1 MLRITKVIALTIT
14 GTAMLMLPGGLF
26 AQDLNSALKLTYKE
40 QFDAADNAF
49 NTLIKQEPAKGNY
62 YYYSGENYIASYFL
76 DTTNVSFKEI
86 AIKANAKFNQ
96 GVVAEPGNPL
106 NYIGLGE
113 IALIGKNK
121 AVAQEN
127 FTKAES
133 FLPAKGRKSLLTKP
147 DQANVLIRLA
157 EAYIQVGSKDSAL
170 IFTYLRKAE
179 ALDKKNPELYLYRGD
194 YWFNTLN
201 DGSRAAENYKRSQ
214 ELAPQSARA
223 KVRLGQLYT
232 RVKSWQDALSYY
244 HEALAI
250 DSSFAPAY
258 LELGFLYAKTKQ
270 PEDSK
275 KNFKKYLDLS
285 RSNIAAKRRYA
296 NTLIQTEDYAGAINQ
311 INQIMVLDSVSYN
324 DLNRALAYSYF
335 ELKDYP
341 KAKYYITKFFKKS
354 PTEKLY
360 AKDYVYF
367 GRILQKVGQDSLA
380 VIKLEQGYQIDT
392 ANTDILNDIA
402 ASYNKTK
409 KYENAAKTY
418 QLKIDRKAGGI
429 NDYYKMG
436 LAYYNA
442 KKYVEADSALTKVT
456 RMNPDFEPAYIWK
469 ARVYSQLDPETDK
482 GLAKPYYEKVIEK
495 ASIDSVKYS
504 KDLLESYNYLGYFYL
519 KDKKYCEAL
528 DYWEKVLSIDP
539 ANSNAIDAIKDLK
552 PRCPNH
558 KSN

>member
-1 MLRITKVIALTIT
+1 MSRMTKVIVLTIV
-14 GTAMLMLPGGLF
+14 GTAMLVLPGGLF

-40 QFDAADNAF
+40 QFDMADNAF
-49 NTLIKQEPAKGNY
+49 NTLIKQEPANGKY
-62 YYYSGENYIASYFL
+62 YYYAGENQIASYFL
-76 DTTNVSFKEI
+76 DTANVSFKEV
-86 AIKANAKFNQ
+86 AVKANARFNQ
-96 GVVAEPGNPL
+96 GVVAEPDNPM
-106 NYIGLGE
+106 NYIGIGK

-121 AVAQEN
+121 AVALEN

-133 FLPAKGRKSLLTKP
+133 FLPAKGKKSLLSKP

-157 EAYIQVGSKDSAL
+157 EAYIQVGSKDSSL
-170 IFTYLRKAE
+170 IFNYLRKAE

-232 RVKSWQDALSYY
+232 SVKSWQDALSYY

-258 LELGFLYAKTKQ
+258 LELGFLYAKTQQ
-270 PEDSK
+270 PDDSK

-285 RSNIAAKRRYA
+285 KSNIAAKRRYA
-296 NTLIQTEDYAGAINQ
+296 NTLIQTDDYSGAIEQ
-311 INQIMVLDSVSYN
+311 IKQIMALDSVSYN

-335 ELKDYP
+335 ELKEYP
-341 KAKYYITKFFKKS
+341 KAQYYITKFFKNA
-354 PTEKLY
+354 PQEKLY
-360 AKDYVYF
+360 SKDYVYY
-367 GRILQKVGQDSLA
+367 GRILQKIGQDSLA
-380 VIKLEQGYQIDT
+380 VIKFEQGYKIDT
-392 ANTDILNDIA
+392 ANNDLLTDIA
-402 ASYNKTK
+402 AAYNKTK
-409 KYENAAKTY
+409 KYEDAAKTY
-418 QLKIDRKAGGI
+418 QLKIDRGTGGI

-436 LAYYNA
+436 LALYNA
-442 KKYVEADSALTKVT
+442 KKWVEADSALTKVA

-482 GLAKPYYEKVIEK
+482 GLAKPYYEKVIER
-495 ASIDSVKYS
+495 ASTDPVKYS
-504 KDLLESYNYLGYFYL
+504 KDLLESYNYLGYFFL

-528 DYWEKVLSIDP
+528 DYWEKVLAIDP
-539 ANSNAIDAIKDLK
+539 ANKNAMDAIKDLK

-558 KSN
+558 K